1 MRSSRRIRFSRPIP
15 EPMWS
20 TPVFSNATGRL
31 HAPDGAAI
39 RQAMLDQVTGTVRWL
54 DCILASG
61 THAFIEFGP
70 GKVLSG
76 LARRIDC
83 ANAVANVQDRA
94 SLDAVP
100 PEMAG

>member
-1 MRSSRRIRFSRPIP
+1 
-15 EPMWS
+15 
-20 TPVFSNATGRL
+20 
-31 HAPDGAAI
+31 
-39 RQAMLDQVTGTVRWL
+39 MLDQVTGTVRWL

-61 THAFIEFGP
+61 AHTFIEFGP

-76 LARRIDC
+76 LARRIDR

-100 PEMAG
+100 AELLG